1 MSCNLTIDARK
12 FPHAEA
18 AFRKFRKRVEKT
30 GIIEDMLRHQY
41 FEKPSARRHRKK
53 LNQRRRSQQLQGV
66 VHAR

>member
-1 MSCNLTIDARK
+1 
-12 FPHAEA
+12 
-18 AFRKFRKRVEKT
+18 
-30 GIIEDMLRHQY
+30 MLRHQY